1 MAFNSVLLC
10 NLIVGLLHMPLF
22 TRKNQCWIDEKCVRQ
37 PSFDLMYS
45 RCIWSPPGIWLGI
58 DPLPV
63 FLISFLQSMRFTWA
77 VSLTPFLIFI
87 ASHILPCSHGGRRP
101 PPRPLV
107 TAVHTCHLY
116 HLYTLPRTFAFMV
129 LLMNPGSA
137 RCFHGFLCLPYL
149 HICPSGSYFL
159 TPNIWMPAPSITLLY
174 YSCPCGS
181 PGKESACNAGDWGL
195 IPGLGRSPREGK
207 GYPLQYSAL
216 KNSMDCIVHGVAKSW
231 TLLSDFHFHYYSSKS
246 LIIF

>member
-1 MAFNSVLLC
+1 MKPSWDSTGYRSPSCLLYI
-10 NLIVGLLHMPLF
+10 LPPIYEVHM
-22 TRKNQCWIDEKCVRQ
+22 
-37 PSFDLMYS
+37 SS
-45 RCIWSPPGIWLGI
+45 
-58 DPLPV
+58 LPDSILNIHCLTY
-63 FLISFLQSMRFTWA
+63 FALQSWWM
-77 VSLTPFLIFI
+77 
-87 ASHILPCSHGGRRP
+87 P
-101 PPRPLV
+101 PPLARPLV
-107 TAVHTCHLY
+107 TAVVHTCHLY
-116 HLYTLPRTFAFMV
+116 ILPRTFAFMV

-137 RCFHGFLCLPYL
+137 RCFHGFLCLLYL

-159 TPNIWMPAPSITLLY
+159 TPDIWMPVPSITLLY

-181 PGKESACNAGDWGL
+181 PGKESDCNAGDWGL
-195 IPGLGRSPREGK
+195 IPGLGRSPRDGK